1 MKRRAPETIQQ
12 HDARAL
18 RAKRLSAIA
27 IVLEA
32 ASIQRKKSGEFRL
45 SAHDVADRSNIPV
58 EVVQQLGRDYFAS
71 IRIDGRVVGYD
82 RGEFYIADNEAADR
96 ARNPDRYRRAD
107 G

>member
-27 IVLEA
+27 IVLDAE
-32 ASIQRKKSGEFRL
+32 SIQRKKSGEFRL

-58 EVVQQLGRDYFAS
+58 LIVQQLGREHFAS
-71 IRIDGRVVGYD
+71 LRIPGRVVGYD
-82 RGEFYIADNEAADR
+82 RGEFYVADDEASDR
-96 ARNPDRYRRAD
+96 SRNPARYRRAD